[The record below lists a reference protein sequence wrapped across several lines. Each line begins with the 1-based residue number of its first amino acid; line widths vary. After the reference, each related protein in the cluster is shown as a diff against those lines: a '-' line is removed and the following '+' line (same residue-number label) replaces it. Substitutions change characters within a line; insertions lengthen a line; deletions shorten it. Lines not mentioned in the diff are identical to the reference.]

1 MSGFPSQLWSWFL
14 DSPLTEQVRGSRG
27 MGSTTCWCIHIF
39 YACAQ
44 PYLVGVFISFTHA
57 HNHIWAGQGPLY
69 FLACYSL
76 GIDIFSRPW
85 NLVGCLMFSYDFYF
99 SQFGWLYTSTWNAG
113 FLCSVNERQLLMT
126 WLCVCVIEVPIT
138 VLPFLP
144 WIVQWFSE
152 HLSRQERMG

>member
-44 PYLVGVFISFTHA
+44 PYLSWPGTSLLLSLL
-57 HNHIWAGQGPLY
+57 Q
-69 FLACYSL
+69 L

-99 SQFGWLYTSTWNAG
+99 SQFGWLYTCTWNAG
-113 FLCSVNERQLLMT
+113 FLCSVNERQLLLT
-126 WLCVCVIEVPIT
+126 WLCVCVIKVRIT
-138 VLPFLP
+138 VLPFFP